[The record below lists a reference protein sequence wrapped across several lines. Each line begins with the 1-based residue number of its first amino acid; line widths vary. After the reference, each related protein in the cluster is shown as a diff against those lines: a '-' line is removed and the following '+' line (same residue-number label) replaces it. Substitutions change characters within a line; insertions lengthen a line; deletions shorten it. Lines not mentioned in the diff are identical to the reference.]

1 MKFLQNKKILGI
13 SLFLLFLSNQLLAQN
28 NITGRLLDFQ
38 GIWVN
43 RSDDRNALT
52 YWVISKNSLKEI
64 IILNSNIY
72 TSKSLIGF
80 SDLPDL
86 ENINDNSFS
95 SKLKN
100 DGTFFYIASKLKNGK
115 YGLIQYRVAEVD
127 SFSFTITGS
136 QPIEY
141 EKLKDLPKEIKK
153 YF

>member
-100 DGTFFYIASKLKNGK
+100 DGTFFYIASKL
-115 YGLIQYRVAEVD
+115 IQYRVAEVD